1 MTVSVHCPRCH
12 SDEIYRHGLSPTKR
26 KRFRC
31 QCCRRVFQLTYRYE
45 ARKPGVKEQIV
56 DMAFNGLLFNAR
68 LSRFIVVG
76 KLEYTATALTP
87 EAFALS
93 WTKAM
98 SINFI

>member
-1 MTVSVHCPRCH
+1 
-12 SDEIYRHGLSPTKR
+12 
-26 KRFRC
+26 
-31 QCCRRVFQLTYRYE
+31 
-45 ARKPGVKEQIV
+45 
-56 DMAFNGLLFNAR
+56 MAINDLLFNAR

-98 SINFI
+98 SINCI